1 MKYVK
6 NYKTRNVM
14 IYVTTVLTARSVG
27 LEGLIVEQRVQI
39 TDIGIYWKGATLNID
54 RKLLNNA
61 KNIKFA

>member
-1 MKYVK
+1 MEYVK

-39 TDIGIYWKGATLNID
+39 TDIGIYWKGAT
-54 RKLLNNA
+54 
-61 KNIKFA
+61 